1 MAYLSKQWDVYYAGT
16 LEVRILVD
24 VWRWRMMLSRI
35 VAVETVL
42 RTRVRQYPALQLW
55 CTLSRKAC
63 LLLIHPPRQ
72 GLVSYYV
79 SEPYEYRPGQEQQYK
94 LADLSRRSPLFDKWH
109 KVWFN
114 RKKAE
119 SKSWLE
125 DKKNGYRGRVWTP
138 LFDKSVD
145 DNRRETFSDF
155 QEVVSAVRCLA
166 QGLATANALP
176 PDPHG
181 IEPEPRLMV
190 LQSVYVVLNLAAT
203 ATWRLPH
210 MSSVAFEL

>member
-1 MAYLSKQWDVYYAGT
+1 MLLWKLYCVLVFDST
-16 LEVRILVD
+16 LHCNSGVR
-24 VWRWRMMLSRI
+24 SH
-35 VAVETVL
+35 EK
-42 RTRVRQYPALQLW
+42 PA
-55 CTLSRKAC
+55 C
-63 LLLIHPPRQ
+63 IHPPRQ

-190 LQSVYVVLNLAAT
+190 LQSVYVVLNLVAT
-203 ATWRLPH
+203 ATRRLPPFPLFLGH
-210 MSSVAFEL
+210 VSYVHVLRTYGKCCL